1 MVAKISVV
9 IPSVSGLP
17 VIAECLDALS
27 RQRGEVQAEV
37 IVVDRCGNGTAALI
51 AERFP
56 WVDLVSRGE
65 QEGIP
70 QLRAAGIERASGD
83 IVVITEDHCIAPDN
97 WYEEIVKAHEAGYT
111 VVGGSVENGC
121 VGRVADWAS
130 FLCEYSQAMSP
141 VPFGEVEDIPGNNAS
156 YDRAVLTGISE
167 HVKKNCWEFYLHE
180 ELRSKGVKFLSS
192 PAIVVTHKKQFG
204 VGFFFAQKFHYSRS
218 FAAMRRTQITRQA
231 RILYLFATPLL
242 PLMLLWRVSRQVLR
256 KKRLYKE
263 LVMSLPLLS
272 LFGVSYACG
281 EFTGYLLGQGS
292 SLAKVE

>member
-1 MVAKISVV
+1 MVTKISVV

-27 RQRGEVQAEV
+27 RQRGEIQAEV
-37 IVVDRCGNGTAALI
+37 IVVNRCRNGTAQLI

-70 QLRAAGIERASGD
+70 QLRAAGIERARGD
-83 IVVITEDHCIAPDN
+83 IVVVTEDHCIAPDN
-97 WYEEIVKAHEAGYT
+97 WFEEIVRAHEAGYT

-121 VGRVADWAS
+121 VQRVADWAS
-130 FLCEYSQAMSP
+130 FLCEYSQVMSP
-141 VPFGEVEDIPGNNAS
+141 VPSGEVDDIPGNNAS
-156 YDRAVLTGISE
+156 YDREVLSGVSE
-167 HVKKNCWEFYLHE
+167 HIKKNCWEYYLHE

-204 VGFFFAQKFHYSRS
+204 VRFFFAQKFHYSRS
-218 FAAMRRTQITRQA
+218 FAAMRWTRLTVRA
-231 RILYLFATPLL
+231 RIFYLCATPLL
-242 PLMLLWRVSRQVLR
+242 PLLLVWRVSRQVLR

-263 LVMSLPLLS
+263 LVLSLPLLS

-281 EFTGYLLGQGS
+281 EFAGYLLGQGQ
-292 SLAKVE
+292 SLVKVE